1 MSLIFRLL
9 WHKGCTKII
18 FAFNVHPQKGEKL
31 KSVRIRFNLRAN
43 CFFYITRRDEWTK
56 KLDQSNLFT
65 TVSSLSDLVSKWVN
79 ICISYS
85 QLRTILHFAELQV
98 NKVDVL
104 QRGSCVSLVVHMV
117 YKVLRKKIGQPMTLK
132 THEER

>member
-9 WHKGCTKII
+9 QHKGCTKII
-18 FAFNVHPQKGEKL
+18 FAFNVYPQKGEKL

-65 TVSSLSDLVSKWVN
+65 TVPSLSDLVSKWVN

-98 NKVDVL
+98 NKVNVL

-117 YKVLRKKIGQPMTLK
+117 YKVLRKKIVQPMTLK
-132 THEER
+132 AHEER